1 MRFLGTTDLSTDLK
15 SLLLSVC
22 EQLAVNYR
30 CLVQSYP
37 KKIHDLRDLFINL
50 LNESSLQRPLVVIF
64 DALEQLSRFPLSGP
78 AMRETDLRN
87 LGYRFIS
94 AEKYIII
101 YRPVGDTVFV
111 YHIFDGRSDYPTL
124 FRLELFK

>member
-1 MRFLGTTDLSTDLK
+1 MAEKLYAVRLLDPAQAELEEIARLYLS
-15 SLLLSVC
+15 LSGVRS
-22 EQLAVNYR
+22 AR
-30 CLVQSYP
+30 
-37 KKIHDLRDLFINL
+37 KIPDRIY
-50 LNESSLQRPLVVIF
+50 
-64 DALEQLSRFPLSGP
+64 DALEQLSRLPLSGP

-124 FRLELFK
+124 FRSELFK